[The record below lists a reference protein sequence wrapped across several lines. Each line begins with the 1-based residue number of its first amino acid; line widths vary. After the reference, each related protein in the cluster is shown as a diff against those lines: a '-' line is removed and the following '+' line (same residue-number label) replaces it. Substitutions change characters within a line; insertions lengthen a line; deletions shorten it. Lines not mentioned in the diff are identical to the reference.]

1 MPLSLTLE
9 VTVEKEVKTMLYFPS
24 ISEEMFDFEADWLVK
39 AMDDSQKKIL
49 FVGQGKNGDLE
60 LELNYEDNPE
70 QFESFSVGELVQL
83 PRELFVV
90 SETTPYQPEYEC
102 F

>member
-1 MPLSLTLE
+1 
-9 VTVEKEVKTMLYFPS
+9 MLYFPS

-39 AMDDSQKKIL
+39 AMDDGQKKIL

-60 LELNYEDNPE
+60 LELNYQDNLE
-70 QFESFSVGELVQL
+70 AFDSLSVGELVQL
-83 PRELFVV
+83 PRELFVIP
-90 SETTPYQPEYEC
+90 ETTPYQSQYEC

>member
-1 MPLSLTLE
+1 
-9 VTVEKEVKTMLYFPS
+9 MLHFPGV
-24 ISEEMFDFEADWLVK
+24 SEEAFDFEANWLIK
-39 AMDDSQKKIL
+39 AMDDEQKKIL

-60 LELNYEDNPE
+60 LELNYQDNPDK
-70 QFESFSVGELVQL
+70 FNSFSVGELVQL

-90 SETTPYQPEYEC
+90 PKTTPYQPKYEY

>member
-1 MPLSLTLE
+1 
-9 VTVEKEVKTMLYFPS
+9 MLYFPDV
-24 ISEEMFDFEADWLVK
+24 SEEVFDFKAEWLVK
-39 AMDDSQKKIL
+39 ATDDVQKKIL

-60 LELNYEDNPE
+60 LELSYQENLEAFNR
-70 QFESFSVGELVQL
+70 FSVGELVQL

-90 SETTPYQPEYEC
+90 SKTEPYQVKYEC

>member
-1 MPLSLTLE
+1 
-9 VTVEKEVKTMLYFPS
+9 MLYFPS

-39 AMDDSQKKIL
+39 AMDDTQKRIL

-60 LELNYEDNPE
+60 LELNYQDNPE
-70 QFESFSVGELVQL
+70 QFDSLSVGELVQL
-83 PRELFVV
+83 PKELFVV
-90 SETTPYQPEYEC
+90 PEATSYHPQYEC